1 MFGPWRKLQR
11 AGRGAWVQRRRPAVR
26 LGQTLRHDNHG
37 RRRPIGARRT
47 RIAAA
52 VAAMLCGIA
61 AAARAACLNTPEAT
75 LHLPAIPG
83 PPVIEAL
90 VDGRPARFVL
100 DSGAARSLLSGAAV
114 ARLGLPGDAWTSTS
128 LRGIGGIERHRDAA
142 VASLTV
148 AGIPLA
154 RPMGPVRSLPVIPEL
169 AGGADGLLGADLLAG
184 QDLELTGGGLTLILR
199 HATGCA
205 GLSPQAAR
213 PLLFPWA
220 EAVAPSLAVRP
231 GLFIVAVRVGG
242 ATLRA
247 LIDTGS
253 SISIIAPAA
262 AARLGVDDAALAAD
276 RPATARGVGPG
287 RVALRLHD
295 FGKLTLADD
304 PTLPLGAG
312 PLWVGRLPP
321 LAFDLLIGMDRL
333 RALHLGLSHT
343 TAAIYVARLSHTD

>member
-1 MFGPWRKLQR
+1 M
-11 AGRGAWVQRRRPAVR
+11 RG
-26 LGQTLRHDNHG
+26 
-37 RRRPIGARRT
+37 T
-47 RIAAA
+47 RIAA

-61 AAARAACLNTPEAT
+61 AAAHAACLSTPQAT
-75 LHLPAIPG
+75 LRLPAIPG

-90 VDGRPARFVL
+90 VDGHPARFVL

-114 ARLGLPGDAWTSTS
+114 ARLGLPGDEWTSTS

-154 RPMGPVRSLPVIPEL
+154 RRLGPVRSLPVIPDL

-199 HATGCA
+199 RVTGCA

-231 GLFIVAVRVGG
+231 GLFIVPVRIGG
-242 ATLRA
+242 TTLRA
-247 LIDTGS
+247 LIDTGAAV
-253 SISIIAPAA
+253 SIIAPAA
-262 AARLGVDDAALAAD
+262 AARLGADEAALAAD
-276 RPATARGVGPG
+276 PPATARGVGPD
-287 RVALRLHD
+287 RVKLRLHD
-295 FGKLTLADD
+295 FGPLTLA
-304 PTLPLGAG
+304 PTGATEPAIALGAG

-321 LAFDLLIGMDRL
+321 LAFDVLIGMDRL
-333 RALHLGLSHT
+333 RALHLGLSHAT
-343 TAAIYVARLSHTD
+343 EALYVARLSHTD